1 MTQPNDDERR
11 LALLLAERL
20 GLAIPV
26 AALDGVIA
34 NQTLLARHHGV
45 VRAALAEEGR

>member
-1 MTQPNDDERR
+1 MTPPNDDEAR
-11 LALLLAERL
+11 LAMLLAERL
-20 GLAIPV
+20 GLTLPAS
-26 AALDGVIA
+26 ALDGVIA